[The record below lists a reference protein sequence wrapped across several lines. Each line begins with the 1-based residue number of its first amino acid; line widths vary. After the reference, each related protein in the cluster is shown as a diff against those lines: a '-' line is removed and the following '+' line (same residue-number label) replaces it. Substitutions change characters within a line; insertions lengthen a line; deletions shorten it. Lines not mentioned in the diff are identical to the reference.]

1 MIEFTMEEAAT
12 VRFSTHQT
20 KLKNMSGIRLNRP
33 KSRHSQQ
40 DVSLKNTEYLL
51 RCAFRVSSPPIESVS
66 RFTRLTVEQTGLRL
80 GFGFGTELKR
90 GCSCA
95 PKRDPFETSS
105 PIPT

>member
-1 MIEFTMEEAAT
+1 MIEFTMEEVAT

-20 KLKNMSGIRLNRP
+20 ELKNMRGIRLNRP
-33 KSRHSQQ
+33 KS
-40 DVSLKNTEYLL
+40 LINTEYLL
-51 RCAFRVSSPPIESVS
+51 RCPPIESVG

-90 GCSCA
+90 NLYVCSCA